1 VQRRMPS
8 AVSRRIDAM
17 RERLAHRRDELAA
30 ETDLTSQELADI
42 QPDPVQVVVAADPQ
56 LYDSDHT
63 HPVPYGVRAAADW
76 TWRLLVIAAGLALVG
91 WFAWEMRVVIFPV
104 VAAVLIAALLAPG
117 VRRLRR
123 AGLNRG
129 LSAAAVVVVFLV
141 VVVGLLSLVG
151 EAVGD
156 QFTEVADRAE
166 AGLQAIQAWLAGPP
180 FNLSAEQFQDWLDRV
195 VESIG
200 QNREAITA
208 GALST
213 ATLAVELVAGIL
225 LGLFSLIFFL
235 YDGDRIWAWLVRM
248 LPRNARE
255 RVFTAG
261 QLAWLTLTQYVRGTV
276 LVALFD
282 ATFISILLLVLGV
295 PLALPLGLLV
305 FFGAFVPLVGAF
317 VTGALAVLV
326 ALVANGWLQALIVLV
341 GIIAIQQL
349 EGHVFQPF
357 VLGRMV
363 RVHPLAVV
371 IAVALGAYAAGIIGA
386 VVAVPL
392 VAVANTVA
400 SYLVNS
406 APARAAPTGAPRQ
419 NLPTE
424 AGVRPPPGSGAP
436 APSAAPSSPAA
447 SSSAFAPSSS
457 SPAAPP
463 PGT

>member
-1 VQRRMPS
+1 MPS
-8 AVSRRIDAM
+8 GVSRRIDAM

-30 ETDLTSQELADI
+30 ETDLTNPELVETR
-42 QPDPVQVVVAADPQ
+42 PEEVRVVVAAEPQ

-76 TWRLLVIAAGLALVG
+76 TWRLLVIAAGLAVVG
-91 WFAWEMRVVIFPV
+91 WLAWEMRVVIFPV
-104 VAAVLIAALLAPG
+104 VAAVLISALLAPA
-117 VRRLRR
+117 VRRLRI
-123 AGLNRG
+123 AGWTRG
-129 LSAAAVVVVFLV
+129 LSAAAVVIVFLV
-141 VVVGLLSLVG
+141 VVVSLLTVIG
-151 EAVGD
+151 QAVGD
-156 QFTEVADRAE
+156 QFGEVADRAE
-166 AGLQAIQAWLAGPP
+166 EGLKSIQQWLAGPP
-180 FNLSAEQFQDWLDRV
+180 FNLSAEQFQDWIDRA
-195 VESIG
+195 VEALG

-213 ATLAVELVAGIL
+213 ATLAVEVVAGML

-248 LPRNARE
+248 TPRNARE
-255 RVFTAG
+255 RVFNAG

-276 LVALFD
+276 LIALFD
-282 ATFISILLLVLGV
+282 ATLISILLLILGV

-326 ALVANGWLQALIVLV
+326 ALVANGWIQALIVLV
-341 GIIAIQQL
+341 GIVAIQQL

-400 SYLVNS
+400 SYLVNAGS
-406 APARAAPTGAPRQ
+406 RPSHTRVGAATGDGEPAPPASPAPA
-419 NLPTE
+419 
-424 AGVRPPPGSGAP
+424 AP
-436 APSAAPSSPAA
+436 ATSSPA
-447 SSSAFAPSSS
+447 
-457 SPAAPP
+457 PP
-463 PGT
+463 PTPPPPAQ

>member
-1 VQRRMPS
+1 MPGMPRGI
-8 AVSRRIDAM
+8 SRRIDAM
-17 RERLAHRRDELAA
+17 RERLAHRREELAA
-30 ETDLTSQELADI
+30 ETDLSNPDLVEPTQ
-42 QPDPVQVVVAADPQ
+42 DPVRVVVAAEPR

-104 VAAVLIAALLAPG
+104 VAAVLIAALLAPV
-117 VRRLRR
+117 VRRLRT
-123 AGLNRG
+123 AGWNRG
-129 LSAAAVVVVFLV
+129 LSAATAVVLFLAL
-141 VVVGLLSLVG
+141 VVGLLSVVG

-156 QFTEVADRAE
+156 QFDEVAQRAE
-166 AGLQAIQAWLAGPP
+166 EGLESIQRWLAGPP
-180 FNLSAEQFQDWLDRV
+180 FNLSAEQFQDWIDRA
-195 VESIG
+195 VESLG

-213 ATLAVELVAGIL
+213 ATLAVEVVTGLL

-235 YDGDRIWAWLVRM
+235 YDGDRIWAWLVRLM
-248 LPRNARE
+248 PWNARE
-255 RVFTAG
+255 RVYTAG

-276 LVALFD
+276 LIALFD
-282 ATFISILLLVLGV
+282 ATFISILLLILGV

-326 ALVANGWLQALIVLV
+326 ALVANGWFQALIVLL

-371 IAVALGAYAAGIIGA
+371 IAVALGAYGAGIIGA

-400 SYLVNS
+400 SYLVN
-406 APARAAPTGAPRQ
+406 A
-419 NLPTE
+419 
-424 AGVRPPPGSGAP
+424 PPPTRT
-436 APSAAPSSPAA
+436 PSAAAPSPGRSPVTPNQSAAELSSVSPSAPDRSPAIPPA
-447 SSSAFAPSSS
+447 S
-457 SPAAPP
+457 PP
-463 PGT
+463 TAGN

>member
-1 VQRRMPS
+1 MPG
-8 AVSRRIDAM
+8 AVNRRIDAI
-17 RERLAHRRDELAA
+17 RERLEHRRDELAA
-30 ETDLTSQELADI
+30 ETDLNPELLETR
-42 QPDPVQVVVAADPQ
+42 PDPVHVVVAAEPQ
-56 LYDSDHT
+56 RYDADHT

-104 VAAVLIAALLAPG
+104 VAAVLIAALLAPA
-117 VRRLRR
+117 VRRLRA
-123 AGLNRG
+123 AGWNRG
-129 LSAAAVVVVFLV
+129 LSAAVVVIAFLV
-141 VVVGLLSLVG
+141 LVAGLLTVVGD
-151 EAVGD
+151 AVGD
-156 QFTEVADRAE
+156 QFGEVAERAE
-166 AGLQAIQAWLAGPP
+166 EGLQSIQQWLAGPP
-180 FNLSAEQFQDWLDRV
+180 FNLSAEQFQDWIDRA
-195 VESIG
+195 VESLS

-213 ATLAVELVAGIL
+213 ATLAIELITGIL

-235 YDGDRIWAWLVRM
+235 YDGDRIWAWLVRLM
-248 LPRNARE
+248 PRVSRE
-255 RVFTAG
+255 RVYTAG
-261 QLAWLTLTQYVRGTV
+261 HLAWLTLTQYVRGTV

-295 PLALPLGLLV
+295 PLALPLGVLV

-326 ALVANGWLQALIVLV
+326 ALVANGWLQALIVLL
-341 GIIAIQQL
+341 GIVAIQQL

-406 APARAAPTGAPRQ
+406 SSRPPSGRTSAAHD
-419 NLPTE
+419 E
-424 AGVRPPPGSGAP
+424 AGQSPSTDGSQRSSPP
-436 APSAAPSSPAA
+436 APE
-447 SSSAFAPSSS
+447 
-457 SPAAPP
+457 
-463 PGT
+463 

>member
-1 VQRRMPS
+1 MPS
-8 AVSRRIDAM
+8 GVSRRIDAM

-30 ETDLTSQELADI
+30 ETDLTNPELVETR
-42 QPDPVQVVVAADPQ
+42 PEEVRVVVAAEPQ

-91 WFAWEMRVVIFPV
+91 WLAWEMRVVIFPV
-104 VAAVLIAALLAPG
+104 VAAVLISALLAPA
-117 VRRLRR
+117 VRRLRI
-123 AGLNRG
+123 AGWTRG
-129 LSAAAVVVVFLV
+129 LSAAAVVIVFLV
-141 VVVGLLSLVG
+141 VVVSLLTVIG
-151 EAVGD
+151 QAVGD
-156 QFTEVADRAE
+156 QFGQVVDRAE
-166 AGLQAIQAWLAGPP
+166 EGLKSIQQWLAGPP
-180 FNLSAEQFQDWLDRV
+180 FNLSAEQFQDWIDRA
-195 VESIG
+195 VEALG

-213 ATLAVELVAGIL
+213 ATLAVEVVAGLL

-248 LPRNARE
+248 TPRNARE
-255 RVFTAG
+255 RVFNAG

-276 LVALFD
+276 LIALFD
-282 ATFISILLLVLGV
+282 ATLISILLLILGV

-326 ALVANGWLQALIVLV
+326 ALVANGWIQALIVLV
-341 GIIAIQQL
+341 GIVAIQQL

-371 IAVALGAYAAGIIGA
+371 IAVSLGAYAAGIIGA

-400 SYLVNS
+400 SYLVNAGS
-406 APARAAPTGAPRQ
+406 RPPSRMREGAATGDGEPAPRASPASPAPAT
-419 NLPTE
+419 
-424 AGVRPPPGSGAP
+424 
-436 APSAAPSSPAA
+436 PSP
-447 SSSAFAPSSS
+447 
-457 SPAAPP
+457 APP
-463 PGT
+463 PAPPPPAQ

>member
-1 VQRRMPS
+1 VQGRTPS
-8 AVSRRIDAM
+8 GVSRRIGAI

-30 ETDLTSQELADI
+30 ETDLSNQGLVDT
-42 QPDPVQVVVAADPQ
+42 QPDPVRVVVAPAEPQ

-76 TWRLLVIAAGLALVG
+76 TWRLLVIAAGLALVA
-91 WFAWEMRVVIFPV
+91 WLAWEMRVVIFPV
-104 VAAVLIAALLAPG
+104 VAAVLIAALLSPA
-117 VRRLRR
+117 VRRLRI
-123 AGLNRG
+123 AGWNRG
-129 LSAAAVVVVFLV
+129 LSAAAVVVVFLAIV
-141 VVVGLLSLVG
+141 AGLLSVVG

-156 QFTEVADRAE
+156 QFSEVADRAE
-166 AGLQAIQAWLAGPP
+166 EGLQSIQQWLAGPP
-180 FNLSAEQFQDWLDRV
+180 FNLSAEQFQDWIDRA
-195 VESIG
+195 VESIS

-213 ATLAVELVAGIL
+213 ATLAVEVVTGLL

-248 LPRNARE
+248 MPRNARE

-276 LVALFD
+276 LIALFD

-326 ALVANGWLQALIVLV
+326 ALVANGWIQALIVLV
-341 GIIAIQQL
+341 GIVAIQQL

-400 SYLVNS
+400 AYLVN
-406 APARAAPTGAPRQ
+406 APPPARGPSVSPGAQSRAGSAAAPQQPGAPVTA
-419 NLPTE
+419 PT
-424 AGVRPPPGSGAP
+424 
-436 APSAAPSSPAA
+436 SAAPSAPVAPV
-447 SSSAFAPSSS
+447 PSSS
-457 SPAAPP
+457 PP
-463 PGT
+463 SSAK

>member
-1 VQRRMPS
+1 MPS
-8 AVSRRIDAM
+8 GVSRRIGAI

-30 ETDLTSQELADI
+30 ETDLSNQGLVDT
-42 QPDPVQVVVAADPQ
+42 QPDPVRVVVAPAEPQ

-104 VAAVLIAALLAPG
+104 IAATLIAALLAPL
-117 VRRLRR
+117 VRRLRAAGWNR
-123 AGLNRG
+123 A
-129 LSAAAVVVVFLV
+129 LSAASVAVGFLIVVIGSLT
-141 VVVGLLSLVG
+141 VVGR
-151 EAVGD
+151 AVGD
-156 QFTEVADRAE
+156 QFGEVVDQAE
-166 AGLQAIQAWLAGPP
+166 EGLKSIQEWLAGPP
-180 FNLSAEQFQDWLDRV
+180 FSLSPEQFQDWIDRV
-195 VESIG
+195 VASLG
-200 QNREAITA
+200 QNQQAITA

-213 ATLAVELVAGIL
+213 ATLAVEVVTGIL
-225 LGLFSLIFFL
+225 LALFSLIFFL
-235 YDGDRIWAWLVRM
+235 YDGDRIWAWLVRL
-248 LPRNARE
+248 LPRNSRE
-255 RVFTAG
+255 RVDAAG
-261 QLAWLTLTQYVRGTV
+261 QLAWRTLTQYVRGTV

-282 ATFISILLLVLGV
+282 GTTITILLLILGV
-295 PLALPLGLLV
+295 PLALPLGVLV

-341 GIIAIQQL
+341 GIVAIQQL

-386 VVAVPL
+386 IVAVPL

-400 SYLVNS
+400 SSLVNS
-406 APARAAPTGAPRQ
+406 TAPARAPSVSPSPQSRAEHAAAPQ
-419 NLPTE
+419 
-424 AGVRPPPGSGAP
+424 PPGAP
-436 APSAAPSSPAA
+436 ATAPTSAGPPAPVARV
-447 SSSAFAPSSS
+447 PSSS
-457 SPAAPP
+457 PP
-463 PGT
+463 PSSAK